1 MTTEAILAIIA
12 LFPAIVLGVY
22 IYKKD
27 KHEKEPWWLLA
38 LLFVSGIVITE
49 IAALLEGVLIS
60 FTDTIFSGVAANPS
74 AATVA
79 KFYAYQATINFG
91 CIALVEEG
99 LKWIPLLIL
108 TKKSKHFNS
117 LFDGVIYAVFVSL
130 GFAAYE
136 NIMYVFSYG
145 LETGIMRAITAVP
158 GHVFF
163 AISMG
168 YSYSFYHIYAKAQK
182 WENELRNSGF
192 LPTNATLMEK
202 SKKTYFTAS
211 IVVPVIIHGLYDF
224 MLSVD
229 SALWI
234 CVFYIFLIAMY
245 VFAFRTVNRFSK
257 IDTNDNSFAAGIFIS
272 RYPQAA
278 QLFAPPAP
286 PAPAENT
293 VPENTTDTVNM

>member
-1 MTTEAILAIIA
+1 
-12 LFPAIVLGVY
+12 
-22 IYKKD
+22 
-27 KHEKEPWWLLA
+27 
-38 LLFVSGIVITE
+38 
-49 IAALLEGVLIS
+49 
-60 FTDTIFSGVAANPS
+60 
-74 AATVA
+74 
-79 KFYAYQATINFG
+79 
-91 CIALVEEG
+91 
-99 LKWIPLLIL
+99 
-108 TKKSKHFNS
+108 
-117 LFDGVIYAVFVSL
+117 
-130 GFAAYE
+130 
-136 NIMYVFSYG
+136 
-145 LETGIMRAITAVP
+145 
-158 GHVFF
+158 
-163 AISMG
+163 
-168 YSYSFYHIYAKAQK
+168 
-182 WENELRNSGF
+182 
-192 LPTNATLMEK
+192 MEK